1 MSFVDAMRYRWRAA
15 FRRAELDREIEA
27 EMRHYA
33 ELEHRQ
39 EARDNTSSTNVRRA
53 RRRIVNVTV
62 LREQLRGMSG
72 LRTVLDQAAQDVR
85 YALRS
90 LRKTPTFAMVATIT
104 LALGVG
110 ATATI
115 FGIVDAIVLRPLP
128 FPQPDQLVRLFATRN
143 GVVVGSPSAW
153 DALDVARASRSF
165 QHIVP
170 YDEWRKT
177 VRVGDG
183 QAIPEEMLVGLVST
197 DYFTTLGVAP
207 IVGRLFT
214 PEEERAGRNHVAV
227 IGQSLW
233 RERFGSRPSVLGTT
247 MQINDEA
254 YRIIGVVP
262 DLNLAWVNARGL
274 TARAWTPWALPPVQP
289 IDASRGA
296 TGNDA
301 IARLRPGVSLEQA
314 RVEVAQLAAQL
325 GQTYPA
331 DRPYGLT
338 VAPLV
343 ESREGAL
350 TPLLAILGGAVA
362 LVLLIACTNL
372 ASLLH
377 ARNTSRQR
385 EMLVRTAL
393 GASRGRLAR
402 QLLAETTVLGGFGG
416 AFGFVFAMAGCAAVS
431 RWHPPKFPQLAGLS
445 VNGTV
450 LGFAFGA
457 SLAAALVF
465 GVWPAVSTSRVDIG
479 KRLRDG
485 GRTGT
490 ASREQRRVR
499 SALVVIQIA
508 LALVL
513 AASTA
518 MLAESVAHLTHQDL
532 GFEPGRLFKA
542 HLYISPARYGDP
554 AAVGRF
560 ADALGTSIRGLPGVE
575 AATVT
580 MGYPPSAARWLQP
593 VAIEGHAPERLE
605 DRPTAYLT
613 VADESY
619 LRAYGTRLLRG
630 RDFRSTDVAGAAAV
644 ALVSESFVRRFMPG
658 GDPLGARIE
667 VGRPILP
674 VASPRP
680 ITIVGVF
687 HDVKNDG
694 LNQPPYP
701 QVVGLY
707 RQLPEFSSEF
717 KDVLVR
723 TTGDPTALGGHLR
736 RVVRLMDPN
745 LALGEAAT
753 MTDVVAAA
761 AGGTTYAAC
770 LLAAFAVLGLMLAAV
785 GTYGVVAYMVAQRS
799 GEIGIRTALGAGP
812 AAIVRMVVGS
822 GCALGA
828 SGAVLGLLGSA
839 AASRVLAGQ
848 VYGVSPNDPV
858 TLLASASGLL
868 LVTALAS
875 MIPAWRALHIDPATA
890 LHTD

>member
-1 MSFVDAMRYRWRAA
+1 MSFIDAMRYRWRAA
-15 FRRAELDREIEA
+15 FRRADLDREIEEELA
-27 EMRHYA
+27 HYA
-33 ELEHRQ
+33 ELDRRQ
-39 EARDNTSSTNVRRA
+39 RPDAATPGSAV
-53 RRRIVNVTV
+53 VNVTV
-62 LREQLRGMSG
+62 LREQLRGMSA
-72 LRTVLDQAAQDVR
+72 LRTALDQVSQDVR
-85 YALRS
+85 YAVRT
-90 LRKTPTFAMVATIT
+90 LRKTPTFAVVAILT

-110 ATATI
+110 ANATI

-128 FPQPDQLVRLFATRN
+128 FPQPDHLVRLFATRH
-143 GVVVGSPSAW
+143 GIVVGSPSPW
-153 DALDVARASRSF
+153 DAQDVARASRSF
-165 QHIVP
+165 QHLVP

-183 QAIPEEMLVGLVST
+183 EALPEEMLVGLVSA
-197 DYFTTLGVAP
+197 DYFRTLGVAP
-207 IVGRLFT
+207 IIGRLFT
-214 PEEERAGRNHVAV
+214 PEEERAGRNDVAV
-227 IGQSLW
+227 ISQSLW
-233 RERFGSRPSVLGTT
+233 RERFGGRTSAVGAT
-247 MQINDEA
+247 MQINDEP
-254 YRIIGVVP
+254 YTIIGVVP
-262 DLNLAWVNARGL
+262 DPGLAWVNARGL

-289 IDASRGA
+289 VNESRGA

-314 RVEVAQLAAQL
+314 RAEVAQLAAQL
-325 GQTYPA
+325 GRTYAA

-343 ESREGAL
+343 ESRAGAL
-350 TPLLAILGGAVA
+350 RPLLAVVGGAVA

-377 ARNTSRQR
+377 ARNAARQR

-393 GASRGRLAR
+393 GAGRGRLVR
-402 QLLAETTVLGGFGG
+402 QLLAETTVLGGLGG
-416 AFGFVFAMAGCAAVS
+416 ALGFVLAMVGCAAVS
-431 RWHPPKFPQLAGLS
+431 RWHPSKFPQLAGLT

-450 LGFAFGA
+450 LAFAFGV

-465 GVWPAVSTSRVDIG
+465 GVWPALSTSRVDIAE
-479 KRLRDG
+479 RLRAG

-490 ASREQRRVR
+490 ASREQRHVR

-508 LALVL
+508 LALIL

-518 MLAESVAHLTHQDL
+518 VLTESVAHLTHQDL
-532 GFEPGRLFKA
+532 GFDAGPLFKA
-542 HLYISPARYGDP
+542 HLYVSPARYPGP

-560 ADALGTSIRGLPGVE
+560 ADEVGTAIRELPGVE

-580 MGYPPSAARWLQP
+580 TGYPPSAARWLQP
-593 VAIEGHAPERLE
+593 VTIEGHAQDRLE
-605 DRPTAYLT
+605 DSPTAYFT

-619 LRAYGTRLLRG
+619 LRAYGTRLVRG

-644 ALVSESFVRRFMPG
+644 ALVSESFVRQYMPG

-667 VGRPILP
+667 LGRPILP
-674 VASPRP
+674 VASPTP

-687 HDVKNDG
+687 QDVKNDG
-694 LNQPPYP
+694 LNQPSVP

-717 KDVLVR
+717 KDIIVR
-723 TTGDPTALGGHLR
+723 ARGDPAALGGPIR
-736 RVVRLMDPN
+736 RVVQAMDPN
-745 LALGEAAT
+745 LAIGEAAT
-753 MTDVVAAA
+753 MRDVVAAA
-761 AGGTTYAAC
+761 AGGTTYAA
-770 LLAAFAVLGLMLAAV
+770 LLLGAFALLGLILAAI

-812 AAIVRMVVGS
+812 SIIIRMVMGS

-828 SGAVLGLLGSA
+828 TGAVLGLLGSA
-839 AASRVLAGQ
+839 AAARVLAGQ
-848 VYGVSPNDPV
+848 VYGVSATDPL
-858 TLLASASGLL
+858 TLMVSASGLL

-875 MIPAWRALHIDPATA
+875 VIPAWRALHIDPATA
-890 LHTD
+890 LHAD

>member
-1 MSFVDAMRYRWRAA
+1 MSFIDAMRYRWRAA
-15 FRRAELDREIEA
+15 FRRADLDREIEEELA
-27 EMRHYA
+27 HYA
-33 ELEHRQ
+33 ELDRRQ
-39 EARDNTSSTNVRRA
+39 RPDAATPGGAV
-53 RRRIVNVTV
+53 VNVTV
-62 LREQLRGMSG
+62 LREQLRGMSA
-72 LRTVLDQAAQDVR
+72 LRTALDQVSQDAR
-85 YALRS
+85 YAVRT
-90 LRKTPTFAMVATIT
+90 LRKTPTFAVAAILT

-110 ATATI
+110 ANATI

-143 GVVVGSPSAW
+143 GIVVGSPSPW
-153 DALDVARASRSF
+153 DAQDVARASRSF
-165 QHIVP
+165 QHLVP

-183 QAIPEEMLVGLVST
+183 EALPEEMLVGLVSA

-207 IVGRLFT
+207 IIGRLFT
-214 PEEERAGRNHVAV
+214 PEEERAGRNDVAV

-233 RERFGSRPSVLGTT
+233 RERFGGRTSAVGAT
-247 MQINDEA
+247 MQINDEP
-254 YRIIGVVP
+254 YTIIGVVP
-262 DLNLAWVNARGL
+262 DPGLAWVNARGL

-289 IDASRGA
+289 VNESRGA

-314 RVEVAQLAAQL
+314 RAEVAQLAAQL
-325 GQTYPA
+325 GRTYAA

-343 ESREGAL
+343 ESRAGAL
-350 TPLLAILGGAVA
+350 RPLLAVVGGAVA

-377 ARNTSRQR
+377 ARNAARQR

-393 GASRGRLAR
+393 GAGRGRLVR
-402 QLLAETTVLGGFGG
+402 QLLAETTVLGGLGG
-416 AFGFVFAMAGCAAVS
+416 ALGFVLAMVGCAAVS
-431 RWHPPKFPQLAGLS
+431 RWHPSKFPQLAGLT

-450 LGFAFGA
+450 LAFAFGV

-465 GVWPAVSTSRVDIG
+465 GVWPALSTSRVDIAE
-479 KRLRDG
+479 RLRAG

-490 ASREQRRVR
+490 ASREQRHVR

-508 LALVL
+508 LALIL

-518 MLAESVAHLTHQDL
+518 VLTESVAHLTHQDL
-532 GFEPGRLFKA
+532 GFDAGPLFKA
-542 HLYISPARYGDP
+542 HLYVSPARYPGP
-554 AAVGRF
+554 TAVGRF
-560 ADALGTSIRGLPGVE
+560 ADEVGTAIRELPGVA

-580 MGYPPSAARWLQP
+580 TGYPPSAARWLQP
-593 VAIEGHAPERLE
+593 ITIEKHARDRLE
-605 DRPTAYLT
+605 DSPTAYFT

-619 LRAYGTRLLRG
+619 LRAYGTRLVRG

-644 ALVSESFVRRFMPG
+644 ALVSESFVRRYMPG

-667 VGRPILP
+667 LGRPILP
-674 VASPRP
+674 VASPTP

-687 HDVKNDG
+687 QDVKNDG
-694 LNQPPYP
+694 LNQPPVP

-717 KDVLVR
+717 KDIIVR
-723 TTGDPTALGGHLR
+723 ARGDPAALGGPIR
-736 RVVRLMDPN
+736 RVVQAMDPN
-745 LALGEAAT
+745 LAIGEAAT
-753 MTDVVAAA
+753 MRDVVAAA
-761 AGGTTYAAC
+761 AGGTTYAA
-770 LLAAFAVLGLMLAAV
+770 LLLGAFALLGLILAAI
-785 GTYGVVAYMVAQRS
+785 GTYGVVAYMVARRS

-812 AAIVRMVVGS
+812 STIIRMVMGS

-828 SGAVLGLLGSA
+828 TGAVLGLLGSA
-839 AASRVLAGQ
+839 AAARVLAGQ
-848 VYGVSPNDPV
+848 VYGVSATDPL
-858 TLLASASGLL
+858 TLMVSASGLL

-875 MIPAWRALHIDPATA
+875 VIPAWRALHIDPATA
-890 LHTD
+890 LHAD